1 MTQSADKLRE
11 NAQLIMRTCKNAF
24 LGGINF

>member
-24 LGGINF
+24 LGGVNF